1 MLDILHQDH
10 INISR
15 LLDVLRDKLAAL
27 RSEETVRFDLL
38 KDALS
43 YLSEVSDTRHHP
55 REDMIYE
62 YYVSYRCT
70 DPTSVTSMLKD
81 QHKLIVASG
90 EELREMVDMILMDA
104 VIPLDHVATALDRF
118 IVLQQ
123 HHLDYEEATVFPL
136 LRQTLTEDDWR
147 HLEHNWVHMTG
158 DDPLFG
164 RQVAERYHDL
174 ATQLLSA

>member
-1 MLDILHQDH
+1 MLDALHQEHLNIARLLDILRQKLFAIRSEHPV
-10 INISR
+10 R
-15 LLDVLRDKLAAL
+15 YGLMRDVLC
-27 RSEETVRFDLL
+27 
-38 KDALS
+38 
-43 YLSEVSDTRHHP
+43 YLSEVADQQHHP
-55 REDMIYE
+55 REDLIYD
-62 YYVSYRCT
+62 YYLKYRCS
-70 DPTSVTSMLKD
+70 DSILK
-81 QHKLIVASG
+81 QRLKNEHFAVAAAG
-90 EELREMVDMILMDA
+90 KDLREMVDMILMDA

-123 HHLDYEEATVFPL
+123 HHLDYEEATVFPM

>member
-1 MLDILHQDH
+1 VKQADYQQTLSNFVPVTTTLKPVIKTTQILSWLSS
-10 INISR
+10 IYIILCLVTLCMAILATSFS
-15 LLDVLRDKLAAL
+15 LLAM
-27 RSEETVRFDLL
+27 SLL
-38 KDALS
+38 
-43 YLSEVSDTRHHP
+43 
-55 REDMIYE
+55 
-62 YYVSYRCT
+62 
-70 DPTSVTSMLKD
+70 
-81 QHKLIVASG
+81 
-90 EELREMVDMILMDA
+90 ILMDA
-104 VIPLDHVATALDRF
+104 VIPLDHVATALERF